1 MLLVVLLLVALLL
14 VVVVALA
21 LLLLVLLALVLLL
34 LLLLV
39 SLVVLVSRASEGA
52 RTKVLG
58 VVARYDLAATRC
70 DLVVV
75 RSAHVPRHVPTRSP

>member
-1 MLLVVLLLVALLL
+1 MLLLL
-14 VVVVALA
+14 VVVVALV
-21 LLLLVLLALVLLL
+21 LLLLRLLLALVVVVV
-34 LLLLV
+34 LLV
-39 SLVVLVSRASEGA
+39 ALVVLVSRASEGA